1 MAFAMSLEEFFLF
14 MLSRR
19 IRISGMVMSR
29 SKQAELM
36 ALPYS
41 RERLSGE
48 PKESMEPAG
57 QTGGKVSLDVT

>member
-1 MAFAMSLEEFFLF
+1 MSH
-14 MLSRR
+14 
-19 IRISGMVMSR
+19 

-48 PKESMEPAG
+48 SKESMEPAG

>member
-1 MAFAMSLEEFFLF
+1 
-14 MLSRR
+14 
-19 IRISGMVMSR
+19 MSR